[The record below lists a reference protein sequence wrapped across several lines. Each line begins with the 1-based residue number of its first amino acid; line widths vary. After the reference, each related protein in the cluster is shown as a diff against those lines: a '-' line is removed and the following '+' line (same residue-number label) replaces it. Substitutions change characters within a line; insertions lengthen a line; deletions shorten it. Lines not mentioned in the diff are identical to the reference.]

1 MTNAIHF
8 QRVTIHLKNG
18 TNLGIDLQA
27 EDPHKPD
34 PQIAAFQNVLAD
46 PESQEKVLRSRE
58 FAALAGFASKK

>member
-27 EDPHKPD
+27 EDPLSKMSWPI
-34 PQIAAFQNVLAD
+34 PNPKRKF
-46 PESQEKVLRSRE
+46 LRSRE

>member
-34 PQIAAFQNVLAD
+34 PQIAAKKMSWPIPNPKRKF
-46 PESQEKVLRSRE
+46 LRSRE

>member
-34 PQIAAFQNVLAD
+34 QIGRA
-46 PESQEKVLRSRE
+46 SCRE
-58 FAALAGFASKK
+58 RV